1 MSVPTPMSAQD
12 ALWLTMDRPTNLMI
26 IDGVLILAGRPGYDA
41 VLDTVRTR
49 VSGRFPVFR
58 RKPVRSGAG
67 WAWQD
72 DPAFDASR
80 HVKRV
85 QLPEP
90 ADIPALHRFMSG
102 QRAKTLPRNRPLW
115 VVFVVD
121 RVRLDDGTIGS
132 AIVCRF
138 HHAMA
143 DGVRL
148 TQVMLSMCDSDTQQE
163 GNKPAVGALVSRR
176 GPAGALPLPVPLPAP
191 VASILGIAFD
201 TAKAV
206 GQGLAGAAELAAH
219 VAVSASIAATDVVM
233 RALTNPIDAVSS
245 LPGAAAAA
253 PRVAW
258 YLIRYGAETVDEGI
272 TFAVHPSRLAD
283 ALTLLG
289 EQDNRAVNDASSV
302 TKLLLSQSSQTLW
315 SREPGTN
322 KAIAWSSPLSLPGL
336 KAISRSQHATVN
348 DVMLAAVAGGVQR
361 YLELHDAQARQIQWL
376 VPVNLKPF
384 ADNLP
389 EDLGNYFALVMLPM
403 PLGITD
409 HRARIRDMK
418 AHMERIKHSD
428 EAVLTFGLQQ
438 AMSVS
443 PGKAQVF
450 LTNFFANK
458 TVGVLTNVPGPTDLL
473 RFAGTPVLQIVG
485 FAPCSGNQPIAATI
499 FSYNDTVTIGFATD
513 AGLIPDPD
521 VLVDLVAQE
530 TQAMRTLVPR
540 LSPAAGTSRTHPRK
554 VSRAGP

>member
-1 MSVPTPMSAQD
+1 
-12 ALWLTMDRPTNLMI
+12 
-26 IDGVLILAGRPGYDA
+26 
-41 VLDTVRTR
+41 
-49 VSGRFPVFR
+49 
-58 RKPVRSGAG
+58 
-67 WAWQD
+67 
-72 DPAFDASR
+72 
-80 HVKRV
+80 
-85 QLPEP
+85 
-90 ADIPALHRFMSG
+90 
-102 QRAKTLPRNRPLW
+102 
-115 VVFVVD
+115 
-121 RVRLDDGTIGS
+121 
-132 AIVCRF
+132 
-138 HHAMA
+138 
-143 DGVRL
+143 
-148 TQVMLSMCDSDTQQE
+148 
-163 GNKPAVGALVSRR
+163 
-176 GPAGALPLPVPLPAP
+176 
-191 VASILGIAFD
+191 
-201 TAKAV
+201 
-206 GQGLAGAAELAAH
+206 
-219 VAVSASIAATDVVM
+219 
-233 RALTNPIDAVSS
+233 
-245 LPGAAAAA
+245 
-253 PRVAW
+253 
-258 YLIRYGAETVDEGI
+258 
-272 TFAVHPSRLAD
+272 
-283 ALTLLG
+283 
-289 EQDNRAVNDASSV
+289 V

-315 SREPGTN
+315 LREPGTN
-322 KAIAWSSPLSLPGL
+322 KAIAWSSPLSLPAL

-361 YLELHDAQARQIQWL
+361 YLELHDAEARQIQWL

-384 ADNLP
+384 TDNLP

-409 HRARIRDMK
+409 YRARIRDTK

-438 AMSVS
+438 AMSIS

-458 TVGVLTNVPGPTDLL
+458 TVGVLTNVPGPTELL

-540 LSPAAGTSRTHPRK
+540 LSPAEGTSRTHPRK